1 MSKFL
6 LAIDAGTGS
15 ARAVLFDLQGNQIAI
30 AQKEWT
36 HKEENGIK
44 NSYAFDYKS
53 GWQIIAKC
61 IQEATQN
68 INKKDILAVSATSMR
83 EGVVLYDQNG
93 NEIWAVSNVDSR
105 ADKEVIW
112 LKNTHQNLESDQYK
126 TSGQTFAL
134 AFIPRLLWLK
144 NNRLDLYEKTASF
157 SMISDWVLYKLSGE
171 IAVEP
176 SNASTTGIL
185 SLKTR
190 NFDKSLLEKAGLK
203 TDILPSVLESGE
215 VLGKISQKAADE
227 AGLST
232 DTLVVM
238 GGGDVQLG
246 TAGLGVVKPNTSVI
260 LGGTFWQQIV
270 SFTGD
275 LTDPKMDLRI
285 NAHVIRGQNQ
295 LEAISFFTGLTM
307 RWFRDAFCAD
317 EMRLALETNS
327 DAYTI
332 LEEMAKAVPAGSN
345 GVVPIFSDQ
354 MHYGK
359 WIHAAPSFIN
369 LSIDAS
375 LCNKAVLFRALEENA
390 AIVSSVNLDKVE
402 KLTGKT
408 SSEAIFAGGASKGA
422 LWSQIV
428 ADATNKAI
436 KIPVIKEATALACA
450 FAAGIGAGVYKDFE
464 ESANLVRFE
473 RTVDPNRENF
483 AVYQEAKAR
492 WQEIYKAQLELVNRG
507 LTTPLWKA
515 AGV

>member
-44 NSYAFDYKS
+44 NSYTFDYKS